1 MRNVLDEGLGM
12 NARVVNYSDTSAG
25 NSNMIW
31 SLSVSGMPADVSLLD
46 NALFGGGLSGSTEE
60 LLFKLKDVGRDD
72 EGGIEVVGNASFSS
86 SGVLSFVLF
95 ILNEDSARSAE
106 EPRLSGGVPSLSSS
120 ESYRPMTWR
129 TGTSAMLS
137 STTSRR

>member
-60 LLFKLKDVGRDD
+60 PLFKLKDVGRDD
-72 EGGIEVVGNASFSS
+72 EGGIEVVGNAFSS

-106 EPRLSGGVPSLSSS
+106 EPRLLGGVPSLSSS
-120 ESYRPMTWR
+120 ESSRPMTWR

>member
-12 NARVVNYSDTSAG
+12 DARVVNYSDTSAG
-25 NSNMIW
+25 NSNIIW

-46 NALFGGGLSGSTEE
+46 EALFEGGPPGSTEE
-60 LLFKLKDVGRDD
+60 PLFKLKGIGQDD
-72 EGGIEVVGNASFSS
+72 EDALEVVANASFWS
-86 SGVLSFVLF
+86 SGLLSLVLF

-106 EPRLSGGVPSLSSS
+106 EPRVSGGAPSLSSS